1 VVPPGKSDE
10 EAGERSVIRPS
21 VDVCTL
27 LEEDAGGDLDLQL
40 RAGGDGLANLIH
52 GWRIQKFDLALTGFT
67 QQIRIGRIQI
77 IGETEVEF
85 CRGLGSDQLRQVYR
99 AACKFPV
106 TAFVVTKG
114 LHPGDELLEEAEAAD
129 VPVLGSA
136 RTSSLVIGR
145 LQRYLE
151 DKLAPRIRVHGTQLD
166 VYGLGV
172 LLLGESGIGKSECA
186 LELIERGHR
195 LVSDD
200 VVEIKALRS
209 SLEGTGPELLRHHME
224 LRGIGIINIKDL
236 FGVAAVSE
244 DKPVELIVKLVRW
257 QPGQAIER
265 LGIDDSFYR
274 LLDQDVPY
282 IRMPVTAGRNITVM
296 VEVAARNQLLKRK
309 GYHPARALVDR
320 LDRQAS
326 GESGDQTS

>member
-1 VVPPGKSDE
+1 MKPPGTNEE
-10 EAGERSVIRPS
+10 EAGERKVIRPT

-27 LEEDAGGDLDLQL
+27 LEEDAGGGLDLRL
-40 RAGGDGLANLIH
+40 RAGGDGLDNRID
-52 GWRIQKFDLALTGFT
+52 GWRIQKFALGLTGFT
-67 QQIRIGRIQI
+67 PQIRKGRVQI
-77 IGETEVEF
+77 IGSTEIDY
-85 CRGLGSDQLRQVYR
+85 CAGLGSDQLRQVFR
-99 AACKFPV
+99 EACRIPV

-114 LHPGDELLEEAEAAD
+114 LEPGKELLEEAEAHD
-129 VPVLGSA
+129 VPVMSSTV
-136 RTSSLVIGR
+136 TSSIVIG
-145 LQRYLE
+145 LIQRFLE
-151 DKLAPRIRVHGTQLD
+151 DRLAPRIRVHGTQLE
-166 VYGLGV
+166 VFGLGV

-257 QPGQAIER
+257 RPGQAIER
-265 LGIDDSFYR
+265 LGIDDSSYR

-282 IRMPVTAGRNITVM
+282 IRMPVTAGRNLTVL
-296 VEVAARNQLLKRK
+296 VEVAARNELLKRK
-309 GYHPARALVDR
+309 GYHPARTLVDR
-320 LDRQAS
+320 LDRKARGEEEE
-326 GESGDQTS
+326 GES

>member
-1 VVPPGKSDE
+1 MVPPGKSDE
-10 EAGERSVIRPS
+10 EAGERSVIRPT

-27 LEEDAGGDLDLQL
+27 VEDDAGGDLKLEV
-40 RAGGDGLANLIH
+40 RAGGDGLGNRID
-52 GWRIQKFDLALTGFT
+52 GWRIQKFALALTGFT

-77 IGETEVEF
+77 IGETEIEF
-85 CRGLGSDQLRQVYR
+85 CRGLGSDQLRQVFR
-99 AACKFPV
+99 DSCKVPV

-114 LHPGDELLEEAEAAD
+114 LEPIPELLEEAEAHD
-129 VPVLGSA
+129 IPVLSSE
-136 RTSSLVIGR
+136 RTSSIVIGR

-151 DKLAPRIRVHGTQLD
+151 DKLAPRIRVHGTHLD

-195 LVSDD
+195 LVTDD
-200 VVEIKALRS
+200 VVEIKALHS
-209 SLEGTGPELLRHHME
+209 SLEATGPELLRHHME

-265 LGIDDSFYR
+265 LGIDDSYYR
-274 LLDQDVPY
+274 LLDQDIPY

-326 GESGDQTS
+326 GAPSEDES